1 MTTRLLL
8 GGLVLCLLLTGG
20 VTPATAQDLYVSNRP
35 FKGEVSKAGSGLMVE
50 IEPLAK
56 ALKLDISVVGSEVKI
71 KDRSIPV
78 TVSPNGKNLVVLEQF
93 AAAAGL
99 TVRKNPDFGHI
110 DVYANTAAPSG
121 DWAETEVASDGASG
135 GGGKSISGNAQSDA
149 RAGYS
154 IKVPPDYQMMND
166 PAMLEAILGAAAKNS
181 GQNLPEGFMQAEF
194 FLTPK
199 QGIPKTGAIVLMTM
213 QFPGPIPAKMEP
225 ELAKAATEGMAQ
237 KGQLISGPT
246 NTAIGGKKFTR
257 STFKANQNGK
267 INTIEVNLHLALAK
281 GKLFML
287 MLVDEETQF
296 PKSSPE
302 LHSILETFKVT
313 I

>member
-1 MTTRLLL
+1 MTVRSLL
-8 GGLVLCLLLTGG
+8 GGLALCSLLTWG
-20 VTPATAQDLYVSNRP
+20 VAPVTAQELYVSNRP
-35 FKGEVSKAGSGLMVE
+35 FKGEIDKTGSSLMVE
-50 IEPLAK
+50 VEPLAK
-56 ALKLDISVVGSEVKI
+56 ALKLELVVADGQVKL

-78 TVSPNGKNLVVLEQF
+78 TVSPSGKNLVILDQF

-121 DWAETEVASDGASG
+121 DWAEAEVASDGTSG
-135 GGGKSISGNAQSDA
+135 RNGKTANTQSDP

-154 IKVPPDYQMMND
+154 IEVPSDYQMLND
-166 PAMLEAILGAAAKNS
+166 PTMMEALMGSAARDS
-181 GQNLPEGFMQAEF
+181 GSQLPEGLIRAEF
-194 FLTPK
+194 VLSPK
-199 QGIPKTGAIVLMTM
+199 QGVPKTGGLMLMTM

-225 ELAKAATEGMAQ
+225 ELAKAATEAMAQ

-257 STFKANQNGK
+257 TTVKANKSGK
-267 INTIEVNLHLALAK
+267 VNTIEVNIHLALAK

-313 I
+313 L